1 MTKASAETKPDVL
14 SFNDAMYRRELTAIV
29 ISMPIA
35 VGIVLIRWN
44 FYGDDFD
51 NISLIQSNIYWLF
64 TATYGAALAL
74 VLGNANQIM
83 LAAAQIKSMSGFK
96 GDSLTVRGQRSLPY
110 DVDAFL
116 SVATAESIAKN
127 IRSMTVDFGYS
138 LWIFVI
144 SDFLGFY
151 YAASMGLTNW
161 YPCTEQFFIVIIAI
175 ICRVLISKI
184 PPSLFHAS

>member
-1 MTKASAETKPDVL
+1 MAKILPQAKVDIMP
-14 SFNDAMYRRELTAIV
+14 FNDIMYRRELTAVV
-29 ISMPIA
+29 ISMPLS
-35 VGIVLIRWN
+35 VLIVLTRWH
-44 FYGDDFD
+44 FYGDDTD
-51 NISLIQSNIYWLF
+51 NITVIQSNIYWLF

-83 LAAAQIKSMSGFK
+83 LAAAQIRSMGGFK
-96 GDSLTVRGQRSLPY
+96 GEALVVRGSKSLSY

-116 SVATAESIAKN
+116 SIASTESIAKN

-138 LWIFVI
+138 LWVFVI

-161 YPCTEQFFIVIIAI
+161 YPCAEQFFIVIIAI
-175 ICRVLISKI
+175 LCRVLISKI